1 MTGAMKRATCIPRFS
16 PSVPPSPAY
25 TQVAGR
31 DIMDQEL
38 HPDLYMLANEMIARY
53 GAMAGEYASDML
65 RCRLDDG
72 DLLAAGLWLAI
83 GNAIED
89 LARLEAGETRH

>member
-1 MTGAMKRATCIPRFS
+1 
-16 PSVPPSPAY
+16 
-25 TQVAGR
+25 
-31 DIMDQEL
+31 MDQEL
-38 HPDLYMLANEMIARY
+38 HSELYTLANEVIAQY
-53 GAMAGEYASDML
+53 GPMAGEYASDML

-72 DLLAAGLWLAI
+72 DMLAAGLWLAI

>member
-1 MTGAMKRATCIPRFS
+1 
-16 PSVPPSPAY
+16 
-25 TQVAGR
+25 
-31 DIMDQEL
+31 MDREL
-38 HPDLYMLANEMIARY
+38 HTDLYTLATEMIAQF

-72 DLLAAGLWLAI
+72 DMPAAGLWLAI

-89 LARLEAGETRH
+89 MARLEAGETRH

>member
-1 MTGAMKRATCIPRFS
+1 MN
-16 PSVPPSPAY
+16 
-25 TQVAGR
+25 
-31 DIMDQEL
+31 QES
-38 HPDLYMLANEMIARY
+38 HADLYMLANEVIAQY

-65 RCRLDDG
+65 RCCLDDD
-72 DLLAAGLWLAI
+72 DLRAAGLWLVI

>member
-1 MTGAMKRATCIPRFS
+1 
-16 PSVPPSPAY
+16 
-25 TQVAGR
+25 
-31 DIMDQEL
+31 MDQES
-38 HPDLYMLANEMIARY
+38 HADLYMLATELIAQH
-53 GAMAGEYASDML
+53 GAMAGDYASDML
-65 RCRLDDG
+65 RCRLHDG